1 MTRLGR
7 VLEFRPVHVHVP
19 VPVPVPE
26 SFDHCL
32 SSY

>member
-19 VPVPVPE
+19 VPVPE